1 MIGVLFCTSDGYK
14 DKLKGWFNMFSVKK
28 GFMSLLLTAALAV
41 SNSAFALTADE
52 IATQVDQRDD
62 GDNGSS
68 TMKMTLIDKHGNQ
81 RVRSMKKFSK
91 DFGEDTHSVIFFLE
105 PSDVKD
111 TAFLTYDYD
120 DSSKDDDQWLYLPEL
135 RQTKRI
141 VSSDKSGSFM
151 GSDFSYADM
160 TSRALEDYT
169 YKLVKE
175 SEVRGNKVWI
185 MEAKAKRQETID
197 ETGYSKSYMF
207 VRQDNFMVVRAVHF
221 VTDGKR
227 KYFDV
232 KSSEQVDGIWV
243 ATQMEMTTKKGK
255 VTLHKTVIDF
265 DQIQFNQDFKER
277 FFSVRRIEK
286 GL

>member
-1 MIGVLFCTSDGYK
+1 MNITKKILATVLVGST
-14 DKLKGWFNMFSVKK
+14 LLFSSSV
-28 GFMSLLLTAALAV
+28 
-41 SNSAFALTADE
+41 FALTADE
-52 IATQVDQRDD
+52 IAQKVDQRDD

-68 TMKMTLIDKHGNQ
+68 VMQMTLIDKHGNQ

-91 DFGEDTHSVIFFLE
+91 DFGENEHSVIFFLE

-160 TSRALEDYT
+160 TSRALEDYS
-169 YKLVKE
+169 YKILKE
-175 SEVRGNKVWI
+175 SAVRGHKVWI
-185 MEAKAKRQETID
+185 METKPKTQKTID
-197 ETGYSKSYMF
+197 ETGYTKSYMF
-207 VRQDNFMVVRAVHF
+207 VRQDNFMAVRAIHF
-221 VTDGKR
+221 LTDGKR
-227 KYFDV
+227 KYLDIQ
-232 KSSEQVDGIWV
+232 SMEQIDGIWV
-243 ATQMEMTTKKGK
+243 ATAMEMKTKKGK
-255 VTLHKTVIDF
+255 VTLHSTEITF
-265 DQIQFNQDFKER
+265 DEIKYNQDFKES
-277 FFSVRRIEK
+277 FFTVRRIEK